1 MVGSHFLLIS
11 LNQPLIGHGLW
22 QSKIVQLQ
30 AQKLLMQ
37 SDRKETPSDSG
48 RCISADVFAGVS
60 QKVRIAQMLEI
71 GFQLKVCLLYTSD
84 AADD

>member
-1 MVGSHFLLIS
+1 
-11 LNQPLIGHGLW
+11 
-22 QSKIVQLQ
+22 
-30 AQKLLMQ
+30 MQ

-48 RCISADVFAGVS
+48 RCISADVFACVS